1 MTKLPV
7 PVDIDNES
15 GAWMSEGQPMILI
28 PRRFWVFV
36 QKQAEEQFG
45 LVATAELFNHATR
58 KGTRVWCEQEELR
71 SGACREEVLKRYF
84 DRVSARGMGRFAIKS
99 IDVDTGHL
107 AVELHNSIYVAEY
120 GNEGVFAIRLPPQW
134 RVRWSIWRAGLPF
147 RVRRYRARKYA
158 AKRMDI
164 AIVYSKQGQEKIWN
178 IQSANCRS
186 CPACLHF

>member
-45 LVATAELFNHATR
+45 LVATAELLNHATR
-58 KGTRVWCEQEELR
+58 NGTSVWCEQEELR

-120 GNEGVFAIRLPPQW
+120 GNVGRCVCYPFASA
-134 RVRWSIWRAGLPF
+134 VAGAVEYL
-147 RVRRYRARKYA
+147 AGGSTLSGA
-158 AKRMDI
+158 QI
-164 AIVYSKQGQEKIWN
+164 SGQEVCCE
-178 IQSANCRS
+178 ANGHS
-186 CPACLHF
+186 HCLFEAGPGKNLEHSIG